1 MVVDLADLGLLPRHP
16 QSLLPAVPAPPVRKL
31 ATVPP
36 VELYHQLAIL
46 QARESFWAFRQF
58 LDPKL
63 KKGWWQRD
71 IANHLQQFR
80 DDLFA
85 QLSPS
90 LVIMAPPQHGKS
102 VQVIDFIAWICGQA
116 PHLKT
121 IFTSVSE
128 RLGVRANLRLRRIF
142 ASKRFNEVFPDFK
155 LATANNNLLEMVGAD
170 GYFRN
175 TTVRGAIVG
184 ESLDFGV
191 IDDPLKGREEANS
204 EVIRDK
210 TWDWFTDDFFSR
222 FSEFAG
228 MLIVLT
234 RWHIDDPVGR
244 LVAQDPSIK
253 VLRYPAV
260 AEVDEKYRKAGEVLF
275 PEHKSLDF
283 LLKRKAVMAPENWEA
298 LYQQNPVIAGGNLF
312 KDEWFLRHTEVP
324 KLAWRAIYIDTA
336 QKTKERNDFTVMQ
349 EWGKG
354 VDGKAYLLD
363 QVRARFEAPELLTT
377 ALTFW
382 EKAKSRDAGHY
393 GFLRKMQIED
403 KVSGTG
409 LIQQVRRK
417 SIPVLEVQR
426 NTDKYTRAL
435 DVVPFA
441 STGLVSIPKDAVWL
455 KSWIGE
461 VIAFPDGTND
471 DQVDPMI
478 DALLDMCSKGA
489 MYSAEAL
496 A

>member
-1 MVVDLADLGLLPRHP
+1 MDAAELGLLPRHP
-16 QSLLPAVPAPPVRKL
+16 LSLLPAMPAPPVRKL

-46 QARESFWAFRQF
+46 QARDSFWAFRQF

-155 LATANNNLLEMVGAD
+155 LATANNNLLEMAGAE

-244 LVAQDPSIK
+244 LVEHSPPESIK

-283 LLKRKAVMAPENWEA
+283 LLKRKAVMTPENWEA
-298 LYQQNPVIAGGNLF
+298 LYQQNPVVAGGNKF

-324 KLAWRAIYIDTA
+324 RLAWRAIYIDTA
-336 QKTKERNDFTVMQ
+336 QKTKERNDYTVMQ

-363 QVRARFEAPELLTT
+363 QVRGRFEAPELLTT
-377 ALTFW
+377 SLSFW
-382 EKAKSRDAGHY
+382 EKCKMRDQAHY
-393 GFLRKMQIED
+393 GFLRKMSIED

-417 SIPVLEVQR
+417 SIPVLAVQR
-426 NTDKYTRAL
+426 DTDKVMRAN
-435 DVVPFA
+435 DVVPFV
-441 STGLVSIPKDAVWL
+441 STGLVSIPKDAVWV

-478 DALLDMCSKGA
+478 DALVDMCSKGA